1 VSNLGL
7 GFSDET
13 DDGAEAYAEERPRAS
28 RADRGGNR
36 RADRRSGGRFRGCLP
51 MILAIVVVVAGIWFG
66 GGWAVDKVKSLVG
79 ENADYSGPGSGSVT
93 IQVHEGDTSAAI
105 GRALK
110 EAGVVKSVGAFTD
123 AAVADERSRSIQVGY
138 YQLKKEMKASE
149 ALAIL
154 VDPKNLIQARVT
166 IPEGYRVK
174 DVVKA
179 IVSKTDISAA
189 QLNAAL
195 KNPKAL
201 GLPAVAGGK
210 IEGYLF
216 PATYTVVPG
225 ENAKQLLTKMVA
237 KTLQVQEELDLTAK
251 AQALGYTPEE
261 IMTLASILE
270 YEGSR
275 PEDLDKIAR
284 VFYNRLDEGMA
295 LQSDATVAYANNLQ
309 GTVWTTQEQ
318 RDNPSPYNTYVHP
331 GLPPGP
337 IGSPGQKTLEAALN
351 PADGDW
357 LYFVPINLKTGE
369 TAFAETFA
377 EHQANVA
384 KLKDWCRETDSPNCD

>member
-1 VSNLGL
+1 
-7 GFSDET
+7 
-13 DDGAEAYAEERPRAS
+13 
-28 RADRGGNR
+28 
-36 RADRRSGGRFRGCLP
+36 
-51 MILAIVVVVAGIWFG
+51 
-66 GGWAVDKVKSLVG
+66 
-79 ENADYSGPGSGSVT
+79 
-93 IQVHEGDTSAAI
+93 
-105 GRALK
+105 
-110 EAGVVKSVGAFTD
+110 
-123 AAVADERSRSIQVGY
+123 
-138 YQLKKEMKASE
+138 
-149 ALAIL
+149 
-154 VDPKNLIQARVT
+154 
-166 IPEGYRVK
+166 
-174 DVVKA
+174 
-179 IVSKTDISAA
+179 
-189 QLNAAL
+189 
-195 KNPKAL
+195 
-201 GLPAVAGGK
+201 
-210 IEGYLF
+210 
-216 PATYTVVPG
+216 
-225 ENAKQLLTKMVA
+225 
-237 KTLQVQEELDLTAK
+237 
-251 AQALGYTPEE
+251 
-261 IMTLASILE
+261 MTLASILE